1 MTSFSSTLALFFV
14 LIVSSFTT
22 DASFDAPLRYGKT
35 RQYQSISTKAPA
47 STKAPKNSTKA
58 PSPSTIDKSTK
69 APTVK
74 STKAP
79 TVMSTKAPT
88 DKAPKETKAP
98 ATQPDDESIS
108 TSSVIK
114 SGSANMKLLTA
125 VAGGMFVSYLW
136 LI

>member
-79 TVMSTKAPT
+79 T

-98 ATQPDDESIS
+98 ATQQPDDESIS

-136 LI
+136 LV

>member
-79 TVMSTKAPT
+79 T

-98 ATQPDDESIS
+98 ATQQPDDESIS